1 MLKAL
6 KFLCLCVI
14 CFFVM
19 FAALIFGFKDHIMS
33 QFAPSNMD
41 EALIPDAASQFYDC
55 KGNVIYTTL
64 SVERRIPIT
73 IDQIPKHV
81 QQAFI
86 SIEDN
91 RFYEHGGIDIRGTS
105 RAIVSTLSGHEV
117 QGGSTI
123 TQQLAKNAFLTQER
137 TITRKIKEAFL
148 SYALESK
155 YTKEEILCLYLNRI
169 YFGQG
174 AYGLE
179 SASWL
184 YFNRPAK
191 DLTLAQ
197 AASLAAIP
205 KSPNYY
211 NPFANPK
218 DSKARQELVLDQMV
232 KYGYIKQDQC
242 DAAKKADLQL
252 AKSHEK
258 VDTNPNSYFYEM
270 IIQQV
275 IEELGADALYKD
287 GLKIYT
293 TIDMDM
299 QNAAVATLRHLNNYA
314 SYKDGKGLTQP
325 QVALVAVEPKTG
337 QIKAILGGRGQD
349 KFNRGYLAA
358 RQPGS
363 SFKPFVYATAMANG
377 FTPASI
383 IEDKEE
389 DFGGGWKPHN
399 SDMQEH
405 GKVSVRRALVKS
417 LNVPT
422 VKIARAVGVEK
433 VIQTA
438 ENMGITT
445 LVDNGKYND
454 TNLAM
459 SLGGLT
465 KGVNPMEMA
474 AAYAV
479 FANNGV
485 YVKPYSISK
494 IVDRNG
500 KVLYE
505 HKTTKREAIRATDAY
520 LVTHMLQDVLVW
532 GTGAG
537 GGIGRPAAGKTGT
550 TDNYIDA
557 WFVGYTPNLS
567 TAVWVGDDNNKFIQ
581 RMYGSAAP
589 LDIWQDFMIAAH
601 RNIAVSYFN
610 NPGVTVPPEPEIKQ
624 DPKDND
630 KDKNKDKKDATVK
643 GNAAPATEQENKT
656 SSNKKSLKERIK
668 GLTGG
673 KSKDKPQKM

>member
-19 FAALIFGFKDHIMS
+19 FAALIFGFKDHIIS
-33 QFAPSNMD
+33 HFAPSNMD

-73 IDQIPKHV
+73 IEQIPKHV

-105 RAIVSTLSGHEV
+105 RAIVSTLSGREV

-148 SYALESK
+148 SFALESK

-205 KSPNYY
+205 KSPNYF
-211 NPFANPK
+211 NPFANPN

-232 KYGYIKQDQC
+232 KYGYINKEQC
-242 DAAKKADLQL
+242 AAAKKADLQL
-252 AKSHEK
+252 VKAGQKA
-258 VDTNPNSYFYEM
+258 DANPTSYFYEM

-293 TIDMDM
+293 TLDMDM
-299 QNAAVATLRHLNNYA
+299 QRAANNSLSVVTDNYSGYSSA
-314 SYKDGKGLTQP
+314 NKKL

-337 QIKAILGGRGQD
+337 AIKAMLGGRGGD
-349 KFNRGYLAA
+349 KFNRAYLAN

-363 SFKPFVYATAMANG
+363 AFKPFVYATAMANG

-389 DFGGGWKPHN
+389 DFGGGWKPRN
-399 SDMQEH
+399 SDWKEH
-405 GKVSVRRALVKS
+405 GKVSLRTALVKS
-417 LNVPT
+417 MNIPT

-438 ENMGITT
+438 ENMGIST

-465 KGVNPMEMA
+465 KGVTPLEMA
-474 AAYAV
+474 GAYAV
-479 FANNGV
+479 FANNGL

-494 IVDRNG
+494 IVDRSG

-505 HKTTKREAIRATDAY
+505 HKAVKREAITAKDAY

-532 GTGAG
+532 GTGG
-537 GGIGRPAAGKTGT
+537 GAGIGRPAAGKTGT
-550 TDNYIDA
+550 TDSSIDA

-567 TAVWVGDDNNKFIQ
+567 TAVWCGYDDNTSMG
-581 RMYGSAAP
+581 RMYGSGAP
-589 LDIWQDFMIAAH
+589 LDTWQNFMINAH
-601 RNIAVSYFN
+601 RNIAVSYFQ

-624 DPKDND
+624 DPKDKD
-630 KDKNKDKKDATVK
+630 KDKDKKDATVK
-643 GNAAPATEQENKT
+643 NSDTNTAKQETKP
-656 SSNKKSLKERIK
+656 SSNKKSLKERLKI
-668 GLTGG
+668 LTGG
-673 KSKDKPQKM
+673 KSKDKAQKM